1 MGVAS
6 IEMWVELAS
15 VHRWRVEKVGVAIYL
30 VELL

>member
-15 VHRWRVEKVGVAIYL
+15 VHRRVEKVGVAIYL